1 MHSASSGAIVF
12 GSMVGKECQN
22 LLEKIE
28 DYEGISD
35 KICHL
40 VSF

>member
-1 MHSASSGAIVF
+1 MRSSGGGALVF